1 MISQNHGMVVTVASL
16 AAHLPAPN
24 MVDYASSKSA
34 ALAFHEG
41 LSAELSTLYN
51 APKVRTVL
59 MCQGYTR
66 TALFEGF
73 AGKALYPETVA
84 EEIVKAVFEGRSKV
98 LVLPELSWGIVPKVR
113 GWPLWMQYM
122 LRKALKNMMSG
133 WKGRQV
139 EQPSVQ
145 GGEGEKEKDDVG
157 ESTVLVGK
165 E

>member
-1 MISQNHGMVVTVASL
+1 MVVTVASL

-113 GWPLWMQYM
+113 G
-122 LRKALKNMMSG
+122 
-133 WKGRQV
+133 GRFGC
-139 EQPSVQ
+139 SICL
-145 GGEGEKEKDDVG
+145 GRR
-157 ESTVLVGK
+157 
-165 E
+165 